1 MENEQKRLKVK
12 IISLAVSI
20 LVCVLLVGVSVW
32 AALSQNLKITNNISI
47 TTDGQ
52 VAVKIDS
59 FEYAHID
66 ETLAGVTTAPNLT
79 SISDA
84 TGNDFTT
91 GWKSVV
97 TLAATDESK
106 EGAATSIVF
115 NAQNERVYYAYKFEL
130 ENTSTTTKA
139 LVTFGATAVNNAQI
153 TVYYGD
159 EATPANSLTT
169 NTSMSTD
176 NTVTLDVADS
186 ETDTA
191 TFYIV
196 VAANKTLGG
205 LTPTDS
211 ALDFD
216 ITVTVTVAE

>member
-32 AALSQNLKITNNISI
+32 AAVSQNLKITNNISI

-52 VAVKIDS
+52 VAVKIDA
-59 FEYAHID
+59 FEYAHTD
-66 ETLAGVTTAPNLT
+66 ESLAGVSTAPNLT
-79 SISDA
+79 SITDA
-84 TGNDFTT
+84 TENDFTT

-106 EGAATSIVF
+106 DGSATPIVF

-130 ENTSTTTKA
+130 ENTSETTKA
-139 LVTFGATAVNNAQI
+139 LVSFGATAVNNAQI

-176 NTVTLDVADS
+176 NTVTLNIADS
-186 ETDTA
+186 GTDTA

-196 VAANKTLGG
+196 VAANTTLGE
-205 LTPTDS
+205 LTPTD
-211 ALDFD
+211 APIDFN
-216 ITVTVTVAE
+216 ITINVTVAA

>member
-32 AALSQNLKITNNISI
+32 AAVSQNLKITNNISI

-52 VAVKIDS
+52 VAVKIDA
-59 FEYAHID
+59 FEYAHTD
-66 ETLAGVTTAPNLT
+66 ESLAGVSIAPNLG
-79 SISDA
+79 SISAA
-84 TGNDFTT
+84 TGEDFTI

-97 TLAATDESK
+97 TLAATDKSK

-130 ENTSTTTKA
+130 ENTSETTKA
-139 LVTFGATAVNNAQI
+139 LVSFGATAVDNAQI

-169 NTSMSTD
+169 NTSMSTN

-186 ETDTA
+186 GTDTA

-196 VAANKTLGG
+196 VAANTTLGE
-205 LTPTDS
+205 LTPTDAS
-211 ALDFD
+211 IDFN
-216 ITVTVTVAE
+216 ITINVTVAA

>member
-52 VAVKIDS
+52 VAVKIDA
-59 FEYAHID
+59 FEYAHTD
-66 ETLAGVTTAPNLT
+66 ESLAGVSTAPNLG
-79 SISDA
+79 SISAA
-84 TGNDFTT
+84 TGEDFTT

-106 EGAATSIVF
+106 EGTATSIVF

-130 ENTSTTTKA
+130 ENTSETTKA
-139 LVTFGATAVNNAQI
+139 LVSFGATAVNNAQI

-186 ETDTA
+186 GTDTA

-196 VAANKTLGG
+196 VAANTTLGE
-205 LTPTDS
+205 LTPTD
-211 ALDFD
+211 APIDFN
-216 ITVTVTVAE
+216 ITINVTVAA

>member
-52 VAVKIDS
+52 VAVKIDA
-59 FEYAHID
+59 FEYAHTD
-66 ETLAGVTTAPNLT
+66 ESLAGVSTAPNLT
-79 SISDA
+79 SITDA
-84 TGNDFTT
+84 TENDFTT

-106 EGAATSIVF
+106 EGAATPIVF

-130 ENTSTTTKA
+130 ENTSETTKA
-139 LVTFGATAVNNAQI
+139 LVSFGATAVNNAQI

-186 ETDTA
+186 GTDTA

-196 VAANKTLGG
+196 VAANTTLGE
-205 LTPTDS
+205 LTPTD
-211 ALDFD
+211 APIDFN
-216 ITVTVTVAE
+216 ITINVTVAA

>member
-1 MENEQKRLKVK
+1 M
-12 IISLAVSI
+12 
-20 LVCVLLVGVSVW
+20 
-32 AALSQNLKITNNISI
+32 KITNNISI

-52 VAVKIDS
+52 VAVKIDA
-59 FEYAHID
+59 FEYAHTD
-66 ETLAGVTTAPNLT
+66 ESLAGVSTAPNLT
-79 SISDA
+79 SITDA
-84 TGNDFTT
+84 TENDFTT

-106 EGAATSIVF
+106 EGSATPIVF

-130 ENTSTTTKA
+130 KNTSETTKA
-139 LVTFGATAVNNAQI
+139 LVSFGATAVNNAQI

-176 NTVTLDVADS
+176 NTVTLNVADS
-186 ETDTA
+186 GTDTA

-196 VAANKTLGG
+196 VAANKTLGE
-205 LTPTDS
+205 LTPTD
-211 ALDFD
+211 APINFN
-216 ITVTVTVAE
+216 ITINVTVAA